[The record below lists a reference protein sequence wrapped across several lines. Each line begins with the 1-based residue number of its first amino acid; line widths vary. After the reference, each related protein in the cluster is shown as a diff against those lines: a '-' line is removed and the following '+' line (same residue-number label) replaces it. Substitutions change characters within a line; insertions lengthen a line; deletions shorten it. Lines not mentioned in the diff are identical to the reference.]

1 VRYTFLIITL
11 FFPFLAGAQ
20 LTAPG
25 SRSVR
30 YTSYPTSPQTRDP
43 IFVYCN
49 SSGSQTGTLTASVPA
64 GSGVKNFSWYR
75 WNDGTGSFSSLIQ
88 SGTGN
93 SSTVTGLSEGG
104 YRVIVSGGYDTIYTG
119 WIVFDMPP
127 FASARQ
133 QQQLCYRAALDGDT
147 AAALHQFYYRDT
159 GNGSTL
165 ALKNPVTFSW
175 SADPATYI
183 PAPELFLDPV
193 IENLSLQPNRE
204 YRLPTTETTFTLTV
218 STLGCSTQASFL
230 YQPIHAKADFT
241 AEPINGD
248 APLNVTFTDNSIRA
262 NNKYIWDF
270 GEKNADGSSKTWTVN
285 KDSLWLFSQPFVHT
299 YYRPGEYTVK
309 LYVESD
315 RFCTDTLFLETK
327 IVVEPSKLEIPNV
340 FTPDGDSNN
349 DYFLINVQSLRF
361 LSIEIYSRSGL
372 RVYQFKGDSESLA
385 QWQGWDGN
393 INDSSVKASPG
404 VYYYVIRAVG
414 WDDVEYDSR
423 EQRGFF
429 YLYR

>member
-1 VRYTFLIITL
+1 VRYTLLIIAS
-11 FFPFLAGAQ
+11 FFPFIAGAQ

-30 YTSYPTSPQTRDP
+30 YTTYRTAPLVRDP

-49 SSGSQTGTLTASVPA
+49 VSGTQTGSLTASVPA
-64 GSGVKNFSWYR
+64 GTGLKNFSWYR
-75 WNDGTGSFSSLIQ
+75 WSDATRSFNSLIQ

-104 YRVIVSGGYDTIYTG
+104 YRVVVTGGYDTTYTG
-119 WIVFDMPP
+119 WIVFDRPP
-127 FASARQ
+127 SASARQ

-147 AAALHQFYYRDT
+147 AAAIHQFYYRDV
-159 GNGSTL
+159 GDGSRL
-165 ALKNPVTFSW
+165 ALKNPVTFAW
-175 SADPATYI
+175 SANPSTYI
-183 PAPELFLDPV
+183 PAPELFLDPI
-193 IENLSLQPNRE
+193 IENLSMLPNRE
-204 YRLPTTETTFTLTV
+204 YRLPTDETTFTLTV
-218 STLGCSTQASFL
+218 NTLGCSTQASFL

-241 AEPINGD
+241 ADPVKGD

-270 GEKNADGSSKTWTVN
+270 GEKNADGSKKLWTVTR
-285 KDSLWLFSQPFVHT
+285 DSLWLFNQPFVHT

-315 RFCTDTLFLETK
+315 RFCTDTLFLEKK
-327 IVVEPSKLEIPNV
+327 IVVEPSDLEIPNV

-349 DYFLINVQSLRF
+349 DYFVLNAKSLRF
-361 LSIEIYSRSGL
+361 LSIEIYSRSGKM
-372 RVYQFKGDSESLA
+372 VYRFRGDGESLA
-385 QWQGWDGN
+385 RWQGWDGN
-393 INDSSVKASPG
+393 INESSVKASPG
-404 VYYYVIRAVG
+404 VYFYVIRALG
-414 WDDVEYDSR
+414 WDDVKYDSR